1 MSVKHLL
8 MGAAALALMA
18 QPTLAQDTQPPREA
32 GQAQLADV
40 DLDFATEAAQGGLM
54 EVRLGELAQL
64 KAKSSAVQ
72 DFGRR
77 MVEDHGK
84 ANEALMQI
92 AARKGIELPQDLS
105 DDGQDTMD
113 ELLETEGAEFDQD
126 YMDDMVS
133 DHEDDVAAFESY
145 VEDAEDADLRGFA
158 EATLPTLRDH
168 LELAK
173 RTQEQLGDEVQTAMA
188 TDAET
193 GEAEDNGWVSVEE
206 VLGSSVVNEQG
217 DEVGEIQDLVVKDN
231 AYYAVLA
238 VGGFLGLGEKDV
250 AIPLDQLKLGEDES
264 YLMSKQTED
273 ELEQIPAYEQ
283 AQYQPAPR

>member
-1 MSVKHLL
+1 
-8 MGAAALALMA
+8 
-18 QPTLAQDTQPPREA
+18 
-32 GQAQLADV
+32 
-40 DLDFATEAAQGGLM
+40 
-54 EVRLGELAQL
+54 
-64 KAKSSAVQ
+64 
-72 DFGRR
+72 
-77 MVEDHGK
+77 
-84 ANEALMQI
+84 
-92 AARKGIELPQDLS
+92 
-105 DDGQDTMD
+105 
-113 ELLETEGAEFDQD
+113 
-126 YMDDMVS
+126 MDDMVS

-173 RTQEQLGDEVQTAMA
+173 RTQEQLGDEVQTAMT

-217 DEVGEIQDLVVKDN
+217 EEVGEIQDLVVKDN